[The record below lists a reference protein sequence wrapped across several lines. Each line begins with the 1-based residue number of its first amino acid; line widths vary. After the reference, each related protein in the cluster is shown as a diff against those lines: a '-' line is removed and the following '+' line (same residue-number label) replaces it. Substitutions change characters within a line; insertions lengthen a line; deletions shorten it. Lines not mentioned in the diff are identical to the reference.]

1 MKNKV
6 LETLYE
12 KKGEYIP
19 IDEIS
24 LELEI
29 PISSV
34 FEHVKSLL
42 NEGYVIECSPD
53 GGVRLKEE
61 LTLILPHK
69 LKDALNTSYIGK
81 EIHYFREVDST
92 NEVAKRLAQE
102 GAQEG
107 VVVIAE
113 RQKKGRGRGGK
124 PWISPIGGAWMSIIL
139 RPDTLPINAPQLTFT
154 AGVAAAK
161 TIKEEY
167 ALEVGIKWPND
178 ILIENKKVCGILT
191 EIITEKDSI
200 DYIIAGIGID
210 ANVDLDQLPPELREH
225 TTSLKSELDM
235 EISRM
240 MLVRKFLENFEA
252 MYNEFNQGNFQ
263 KILKKWR
270 KYSKTIGSNVEINKG
285 TEIVKGEAVG
295 VNREGALIL
304 ELKDGS
310 LRKIISGECR
320 HIPELKKQQ
329 YRK

>member
-12 KKGEYIP
+12 KKGEFIP
-19 IDEIS
+19 IEEIS
-24 LELEI
+24 SELDI
-29 PISSV
+29 PSSSV
-34 FEHVKSLL
+34 NEHIKSLI
-42 NEGYVIECSPD
+42 NEGYTIECSPENE
-53 GGVRLKEE
+53 VLLKEE

-69 LKDALNTSYIGK
+69 LKDTLNTTYIGK

-92 NEVAKRLAQE
+92 NEVAKRLAHE
-102 GAQEG
+102 GAPEG
-107 VVVIAE
+107 TVVIAE
-113 RQKKGRGRGGK
+113 LQEKGKGRGGK

-139 RPDTLPINAPQLTFT
+139 RPDTLPMNAPQLTFT

-167 ALEVGIKWPND
+167 GLEVGIKWPND

-191 EIITEKDSI
+191 EISTGKDSI

-210 ANVDLDQLPPELREH
+210 ANVDLDLLPPDLREE
-225 TTSLKSELDM
+225 TTSLKSELEE

-240 MLVRKFLENFEA
+240 ILVRKFLENFEN
-252 MYNEFNQGNFQ
+252 MYNEFNRGNFQ
-263 KILKKWR
+263 KILQKWR
-270 KYSKTIGSNVEINKG
+270 KYSKTIGSNVEISKG
-285 TEIVKGEAVG
+285 TEIVQGEAVG
-295 VNREGALIL
+295 VTREGALIL

-320 HIPELKKQQ
+320 HVGELKPIF
-329 YRK
+329 

>member
-19 IDEIS
+19 IDEIA
-24 LELEI
+24 LKLEI
-29 PISSV
+29 PESSV
-34 FEHVKSLL
+34 HEHVKSLL
-42 NEGYVIECSPD
+42 NEGYTIDCSPENEI
-53 GGVRLKEE
+53 RLKEE

-69 LKDALNTSYIGK
+69 LKDTLNTSYIGK

-92 NEVAKRLAQE
+92 NEVAKVLAQE
-102 GAQEG
+102 GAPEG
-107 VVVIAE
+107 TVVIAE
-113 RQKKGRGRGGK
+113 RQRKGKGRGGK

-139 RPDTLPINAPQLTFT
+139 RPDTLPMNAPQLTFT

-167 ALEVGIKWPND
+167 GLEVGIKWPND

-191 EIITEKDSI
+191 EISAEKDSI

-210 ANVDLDQLPPELREH
+210 ANVDLDQLPPELREE
-225 TTSLKSELDM
+225 TTSLKSELEK

-263 KILKKWR
+263 KILQKWR
-270 KYSKTIGSNVEINKG
+270 KYSKTIGSNVQIRKG
-285 TEIVKGEAVG
+285 TEIIQGEAVG
-295 VNREGALIL
+295 VNREGVLIL

-320 HIPELKKQQ
+320 HVDQLRPTL
-329 YRK
+329 

>member
-12 KKGEYIP
+12 KKGKYIP
-19 IDEIS
+19 LAEIS
-24 LELEI
+24 SELEI
-29 PISSV
+29 PESSV
-34 FEHVKSLL
+34 QEHIKSLL
-42 NEGYVIECSPD
+42 NEGYTIECSD
-53 GGVRLKEE
+53 TNEVLLKEE
-61 LTLILPHK
+61 LTLLLPHK
-69 LKDALNTSYIGK
+69 LKDELNTSYIGK

-102 GAQEG
+102 GAPEG
-107 VVVIAE
+107 TVIIAE
-113 RQKKGRGRGGK
+113 RQRKGRGRRGK
-124 PWISPIGGAWMSIIL
+124 QWISPIGGAWISIIL
-139 RPDTLPINAPQLTFT
+139 RPNTLPINAPQLTFT
-154 AGVAAAK
+154 AGVAAAE
-161 TIKEEY
+161 TIKKEY
-167 ALEVGIKWPND
+167 GLEIGIKWPND

-191 EIITEKDSI
+191 EISTEKNSI

-210 ANVDLDQLPPELREH
+210 ANVDLDLLPPELREE
-225 TTSLKSELDM
+225 TTSLKTELEE

-240 MLVRKFLENFEA
+240 LLVRKFLENFEA

-270 KYSKTIGSNVEINKG
+270 KYSKTIGSNVEIRKG
-285 TEIVKGEAVG
+285 TEIIKGEAVG

-320 HIPELKKQQ
+320 HVNESKNTL
-329 YRK
+329 

>member
-12 KKGEYIP
+12 KKGKYIP

-24 LELEI
+24 SQLEI
-29 PISSV
+29 PESGV
-34 FEHVKSLL
+34 HEHIKSLL
-42 NEGYVIECSPD
+42 DEGYTIEYSPKNE
-53 GGVRLKEE
+53 VLLKEE
-61 LTLILPHK
+61 LTLILPRK

-92 NEVAKRLAQE
+92 NQVAKRLAE
-102 GAQEG
+102 AGAPEG

-113 RQKKGRGRGGK
+113 MQKKGRGRRGK
-124 PWISPIGGAWMSIIL
+124 PWISPLGGVWMSIIL
-139 RPDTLPINAPQLTFT
+139 RPDALPLNAPQLTFT

-167 ALEVGIKWPND
+167 PLDVGIKWPND
-178 ILIENKKVCGILT
+178 ILIEDKKVCGILT
-191 EIITEKDSI
+191 EINTGKDSI

-210 ANVDLDQLPPELREH
+210 ANVDLELIPPELRKDA
-225 TTSLKSELDM
+225 TSLKSELEK

-240 MLVRKFLENFEA
+240 MLVRKFLENFEK
-252 MYNEFNQGNFQ
+252 MYSEFNHGNFQ
-263 KILKKWR
+263 KILQKWR
-270 KYSKTIGSNVEINKG
+270 KYSKTIGRNVEIRKG

-304 ELKDGS
+304 ELRDGS

-320 HIPELKKQQ
+320 HVNQLK
-329 YRK
+329 RTF

>member
-19 IDEIS
+19 LDEIS
-24 LELEI
+24 KELKI
-29 PISSV
+29 PESSI
-34 FEHVKSLL
+34 HKHIKSLL
-42 NEGYVIECSPD
+42 NEGYNIEYSPKNE
-53 GGVRLKEE
+53 VMLKEE

-102 GAQEG
+102 GAPEG
-107 VVVIAE
+107 TVVIAE
-113 RQKKGRGRGGK
+113 IQKKGKGRRGK
-124 PWISPIGGAWMSIIL
+124 PWISPLGGAWMSIIL

-161 TIKEEY
+161 TIKEGY
-167 ALEVGIKWPND
+167 GLDVGIKWPND
-178 ILIENKKVCGILT
+178 ILIEDKKVCGILT
-191 EIITEKDSI
+191 EISTEKDSI

-210 ANVDLDQLPPELREH
+210 ANVDLDLLPPELREH
-225 TTSLKSELDM
+225 TTSLKSELEM

-240 MLVRKFLENFEA
+240 ILVRKFLENFES

-263 KILKKWR
+263 KILQKWR
-270 KYSKTIGSNVEINKG
+270 KYSKTIGSNVEIMKG

-304 ELKDGS
+304 ELKNGS

-320 HIPELKKQQ
+320 HVDHLKKTL
-329 YRK
+329 

>member
-12 KKGEYIP
+12 KKGEYVP
-19 IDEIS
+19 VEEIS
-24 LELEI
+24 SQLEI
-29 PISSV
+29 PSSSV
-34 FEHVKSLL
+34 YEHIKSLI
-42 NEGYVIECSPD
+42 NEGYTIECSNENEAL
-53 GGVRLKEE
+53 LKEE

-102 GAQEG
+102 GAPEG
-107 VVVIAE
+107 TVVIAE
-113 RQKKGRGRGGK
+113 QQREGRGRGGK

-139 RPDTLPINAPQLTFT
+139 RPDTLPMNAPQLTFT

-167 ALEVGIKWPND
+167 EIEVGIKWPND
-178 ILIENKKVCGILT
+178 ILIEDKKVCGILT
-191 EIITEKDSI
+191 EISTERDSI

-210 ANVDLDQLPPELREH
+210 ANVDLELLPPELREE
-225 TTSLKSELDM
+225 TTSLKSVLEK

-240 MLVRKFLENFEA
+240 MLVRKFLENFET

-263 KILKKWR
+263 KILQKWR
-270 KYSKTIGSNVEINKG
+270 KYSKTIGSNVEIRKG
-285 TEIVKGEAVG
+285 TEIVQGEAVG

-304 ELKDGS
+304 ELKNGS

-320 HIPELKKQQ
+320 HVDELKPVL
-329 YRK
+329 

>member
-12 KKGEYIP
+12 RKGEYIP
-19 IDEIS
+19 VDEIS
-24 LELEI
+24 SKLEI
-29 PISSV
+29 PQSSV
-34 FEHVKSLL
+34 FEHIKSLI
-42 NEGYVIECSPD
+42 NEGYNIECSNENEVLLQD
-53 GGVRLKEE
+53 E

-81 EIHYFREVDST
+81 EIHYFWEVDST
-92 NEVAKRLAQE
+92 NEVAKGLAME
-102 GAQEG
+102 GAPEG
-107 VVVIAE
+107 TIVIAE
-113 RQKKGRGRGGK
+113 KQRKGKGRGGK

-161 TIKEEY
+161 TIGEEY
-167 ALEVGIKWPND
+167 GIEVGIKWPND
-178 ILIENKKVCGILT
+178 ILIEDKKVCGILT
-191 EIITEKDSI
+191 EISTERDSI

-210 ANVDLDQLPPELREH
+210 ANVDLDLLPPELREE
-225 TTSLKSELDM
+225 TTSLKSVLEK

-240 MLVRKFLENFEA
+240 KLVRKFLENFEK

-263 KILKKWR
+263 KILQKWR
-270 KYSKTIGSNVEINKG
+270 KYSKTIGNNVEIRKG
-285 TEIVKGEAVG
+285 TEIVQGEAVG
-295 VNREGALIL
+295 VNSEGALIL

-320 HIPELKKQQ
+320 HVDELKPVF
-329 YRK
+329 